1 MGKLKDWLMRKY
13 GDLQEPESGPSD
25 DAYYAADPTF
35 SSTDH
40 SPVITSMEE
49 LLRSLNTPDHH
60 DQSVSKEV
68 F

>member
-1 MGKLKDWLMRKY
+1 MGKLKDWSMRKY

-25 DAYYAADPTF
+25 DAYYAADPNF

-40 SPVITSMEE
+40 VPAITSMEE
-49 LLRSLNTPDHH
+49 LLRSLNSHDHH

>member
-13 GDLQEPESGPSD
+13 GDIPESESGPSD
-25 DAYYAADPTF
+25 AAYYAADPTF
-35 SSTDH
+35 ITTDH
-40 SPVITSMEE
+40 SPFITSMEE